1 MKLRHGVHPILEAEG
16 DRLIKESLKGV
27 TKHSDKS
34 DILTPW
40 KEAERSRREVH
51 VPSGTPDPA
60 HRNGMFHRR
69 LNPAQPHLNSRDGI
83 AQGAIGNP
91 DSQDIDSL
99 RGFVAGSSVMRDAMG
114 GDYRGKSGRLGSD
127 D

>member
-1 MKLRHGVHPILEAEG
+1 MKLRYGVHPILEAEA
-16 DRLIKESLKGV
+16 DRLIKESLRGV
-27 TKHSDKS
+27 TKHSDKA

-51 VPSGTPDPA
+51 VPSGTPDSA
-60 HRNGMFHRR
+60 NRRGMFHRR

-83 AQGAIGNP
+83 SQGAIGNP

-99 RGFVAGSSVMRDAMG
+99 RGFVEGSGSIYDQFRQRD
-114 GDYRGKSGRLGSD
+114 
-127 D
+127 